1 MGVQTVMIK
10 DETFGGETVNS
21 FALKFLNAEVT
32 VADIIRERVQHEV
45 DRYNRK
51 ASSRFMGLVQPTD
64 TEQKLNGFHLKKP
77 RKIKANT
84 QVKTALSAFA
94 KNGFIILI
102 DDKQVESLT
111 QKIALRDEMEISFLK
126 LTPLVGG

>member
-1 MGVQTVMIK
+1 MGVQTIMIK
-10 DETFGGETVNS
+10 DETFGGETINS
-21 FALKFLNAEVT
+21 FALEFLNADVT

-45 DRYNRK
+45 DLYNRK

-64 TEQKLNGFHLKKP
+64 AETQLNGYVMKKP
-77 RKIKANT
+77 RKIKADT
-84 QVKTALSAFA
+84 QIKTALAAFS

-102 DDKQVESLT
+102 DDEQAESLT